1 MKTPTSHLRMTAIAV
16 LTAGLIG
23 CGGGGGGGGPAIPT
37 ASNAAIT
44 PPPTTAVAI
53 TTGAQATNTTIAA
66 AALQAVNGAGVVG
79 IGSGNSITPLGV
91 EVKPAATETMRLTVV
106 ELVRRHAGTI
116 KDHKSSA
123 SVTGAQVVDTTPC
136 FVGGTQTLVFDNMN
150 MSGNFSQIF
159 VHCDE
164 GGGAI
169 FHGTISSTGVSFS
182 STLGNNVGDPY
193 TESVAATIT
202 IDLSVTTAS
211 PAGVLV
217 SQGSFSFSS
226 SFSGMMASDGAGGV
240 TPGFPTHFET
250 RIFGTSLLGSDG
262 VNSEQLSSFDLTAV
276 DDDTAGTIFTGHFTY
291 ANSAGAI
298 NGAVTVNITTPINY
312 AVGASHPHAGV
323 IEITTS
329 ASLGKIEVTI
339 LNDVSSSSPSVQV
352 DVFANATDTV
362 PANTYPLTW
371 ADFDA
376 LA

>member
-1 MKTPTSHLRMTAIAV
+1 MKIPTSYLRMTAIAA
-16 LTAGLIG
+16 LAGGLFG
-23 CGGGGGGGGPAIPT
+23 CGGGGSGGGGGPAVP
-37 ASNAAIT
+37 AAGNAAIS

-53 TTGAQATNTTIAA
+53 TTGAQTTNTTIAA
-66 AALQAVNGAGVVG
+66 VALQAVNGAGVVG
-79 IGSGNSITPLGV
+79 IGNGNSITPLGV
-91 EVKPAATETMRLTVV
+91 EVQPAATKTMRLTAV

-116 KDHKSSA
+116 RDRKPSA
-123 SVTGAQVVDTTPC
+123 SVTGALVVDTTPC

-164 GGGAI
+164 GGGAV

-182 STLGNNVGDPY
+182 STLGNNAGDPY
-193 TESVAATIT
+193 TESVAATMA

-211 PAGVLV
+211 PPGVLV
-217 SQGSFSFSS
+217 SQGSLSFSS
-226 SFSGMMASDGAGGV
+226 SFSGMMEPDGVGGV

-262 VNSEQLSSFDLTAV
+262 VNSEQLSNFDLTAV
-276 DDDTAGTIFTGHFTY
+276 DDDAAGTTFNGHFTY
-291 ANSAGAI
+291 ANSAI
-298 NGAVTVNITTPINY
+298 NGAVTVNITTEIQFASG
-312 AVGASHPHAGV
+312 AVHPHAGV
-323 IEITTS
+323 IEITS
-329 ASLGKIEVTI
+329 SVSGKIKVTI

-352 DVFANATDTV
+352 DVFANATDTIPV
-362 PANTYPLTW
+362 NTYQLTW